1 MGQPFINPDR
11 ETSIKIFG
19 LANTLN
25 RPLSDCKDDQERKEL
40 SERKAEAL
48 VYFDQLG
55 EKLDD
60 IKHWNKTSKS
70 GPLKDSVF
78 YNTIKSL

>member
-1 MGQPFINPDR
+1 MGQPFINPDK

-25 RPLSDCKDDQERKEL
+25 SPLSDCKDEQERKEL

-55 EKLDD
+55 DKLDR
-60 IKHWNKTSKS
+60 IKKFNKVMTSL
-70 GPLKDSVF
+70 PRNSVF
-78 YNTIKSL
+78 YNTVKSL

>member
-1 MGQPFINPDR
+1 MGQPFINLDK
-11 ETSIKIFG
+11 ETSITIYG
-19 LANTLN
+19 YANTLN
-25 RPLSDCKDDQERKEL
+25 RPLSDCKDEQERKKL
-40 SERKAEAL
+40 SERKAKAL
-48 VYFDQLG
+48 AYFDQLG

-60 IKHWNKTSKS
+60 IKQYNKTSKS

>member
-1 MGQPFINPDR
+1 MGQPFINPDK

-25 RPLSDCKDDQERKEL
+25 RPLSDCKDEQERKEL

-60 IKHWNKTSKS
+60 IKKFNKQMTSL
-70 GPLKDSVF
+70 PRDSVF
-78 YNTIKSL
+78 CNTIKSL